1 MVLAFIVIN
10 MHMRQMKVFSEY
22 LRQFVGNEAKGRISK
37 RVLQEDKARESTV
50 FLVLRFPVN
59 IYHNSSVI
67 RQKGESQNGFYKKTK
82 PAKAL
87 FFWF

>member
-1 MVLAFIVIN
+1 MVLAFIAIN

-22 LRQFVGNEAKGRISK
+22 LSQFVGNEAKGRISK
-37 RVLQEDKARESTV
+37 RVLQENKARESTV
-50 FLVLRFPVN
+50 FLVLRFSVN

-87 FFWF
+87 FFSF